1 MDRFTQFDEDS
12 YRLPEGVKRIAYDA
26 DTQQYTFRDRTG
38 QLYQNTPGD
47 TYGVLNPVSVPAT
60 PRRRVTITERR
71 DPALVRARSIKH
83 PAKTFGDFL
92 PPEYITNAEDT
103 ESVPV
108 SPIRKVARMT
118 RKATLSKI
126 PGVVTGAMRR
136 RRNSTRSSGD
146 DDKERFLDD
155 SSPLPYLDEE
165 KDSLNRSNSNA
176 SSYLTVTL
184 PSIDTHL
191 TFGSYGMD

>member
-1 MDRFTQFDEDS
+1 
-12 YRLPEGVKRIAYDA
+12 
-26 DTQQYTFRDRTG
+26 
-38 QLYQNTPGD
+38 
-47 TYGVLNPVSVPAT
+47 
-60 PRRRVTITERR
+60 
-71 DPALVRARSIKH
+71 
-83 PAKTFGDFL
+83 
-92 PPEYITNAEDT
+92 
-103 ESVPV
+103 
-108 SPIRKVARMT
+108 MT

-126 PGVVTGAMRR
+126 PGVVTDAMRR

-176 SSYLTVTL
+176 SSYLTL